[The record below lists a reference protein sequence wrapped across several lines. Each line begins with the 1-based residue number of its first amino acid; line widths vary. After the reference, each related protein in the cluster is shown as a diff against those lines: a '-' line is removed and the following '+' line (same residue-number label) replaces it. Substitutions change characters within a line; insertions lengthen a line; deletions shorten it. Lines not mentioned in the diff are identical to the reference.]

1 MSQTNSLVEEIEDP
15 DEQEAMREEMKKLFT
30 PKSEQEELREWDK
43 QNAGIERVNFSFF
56 GAPYFKDPSYNPAPN
71 NEETKILV
79 RDFGFKYNLA
89 TTPFKK
95 PCKFPP
101 LKLSNHL
108 RFNMLGF
115 T

>member
-1 MSQTNSLVEEIEDP
+1 MNSLLEEIEDP
-15 DEQEAMREEMKKLFT
+15 DEQEVVREVMKLLT
-30 PKSEQEELREWDK
+30 PKSDLEELQEWEK
-43 QNAGIERVNFSFF
+43 QNTGIERVNFSFF

-101 LKLSNHL
+101 LKLSNYLH
-108 RFNMLGF
+108 FDMLG
-115 T
+115 